1 LPLTADGR
9 QGGGL
14 KDGTRR
20 NTNSRETN
28 VFHPSPRRTAAVL
41 TAAIAVLAV
50 SGTSSASGTSG
61 ASGAAGASA
70 ERRGTPAYASVT
82 GGADFV
88 LPYHQDED
96 VRSFSFDAV
105 AAPYSRPLP
114 GIPTGLPTDAR
125 GTVRISHYSAERD
138 VTYTA
143 EGRVDC
149 LVTGPRSAT
158 LTAVIT
164 KVGPG
169 GPLDIGLRLGFSVYD
184 GGKGGKN
191 RSGDR
196 VGFSWNGVNLLPDG
210 AGGPEDAPVGTCMAP
225 APYAPVTRGD
235 YTVVHA
241 ELPPPPQP

>member
-1 LPLTADGR
+1 
-9 QGGGL
+9 
-14 KDGTRR
+14 
-20 NTNSRETN
+20 
-28 VFHPSPRRTAAVL
+28 V
-41 TAAIAVLAV
+41 AVLAAAV
-50 SGTSSASGTSG
+50 AVLAPSGVSSASGAPGASG
-61 ASGAAGASA
+61 ASGASA
-70 ERRGTPAYASVT
+70 EGRGTPSYASVT
-82 GGADFV
+82 GHADFV

-125 GTVRISHYSAERD
+125 GTVRISHYSAARD

-169 GPLDIGLRLGFSVYD
+169 GPLGIGRRLGFSVYD
-184 GGKGGKN
+184 GGKDGKN

-196 VGFSWNGVNLLPDG
+196 VGFSWNGVNLLPGG
-210 AGGPEDAPVGTCMAP
+210 AAAPEEAPVGTCMAP
-225 APYAPVTRGD
+225 APYAPVTKGG

-241 ELPPPPQP
+241 ELPAPAQP

>member
-1 LPLTADGR
+1 ML
-9 QGGGL
+9 
-14 KDGTRR
+14 
-20 NTNSRETN
+20 
-28 VFHPSPRRTAAVL
+28 TAAV
-41 TAAIAVLAV
+41 AVLAV
-50 SGTSSASGTSG
+50 SGVSSASG
-61 ASGAAGASA
+61 ASDDSGASA
-70 ERRGTPAYASVT
+70 EGRGTPSHARVT
-82 GGADFV
+82 GHGDFT

-169 GPLDIGLRLGFSVYD
+169 GPVDIGRRLGFSVHD
-184 GGKGGKN
+184 AGKDGKN

-196 VGFSWNGVNLLPDG
+196 VGFSWNGVNLLPGG
-210 AGGPEDAPVGTCMAP
+210 ADAPEEATVGTCMAP
-225 APYAPVTRGD
+225 APYAPVTKGG

-241 ELPPPPQP
+241 ELPAPAQH